1 MDFSVYAFMFP
12 VCIVIATIAMASGI
26 SGAALLSPTIIIG
39 FPVLGAPTLAPATAI
54 GSSLFTEF
62 SGFGSGV
69 IGYVRR
75 RLVDFRTARALVIV
89 AVPVAAAAGFLSSE
103 IDPRA
108 LKGAY
113 GLLMLALAAV
123 LWRQAAEELR
133 PGSRDP
139 KPRYARVRDR
149 DRELTRIVDSE
160 GKVYEWHTCNRR
172 VGRLLTAGGAAMAG
186 LISTGIGEIEMPQL
200 VKRCHVPVPV
210 AAATSIVIVA
220 LTVLGASVA
229 HFLRLLQE
237 GGVDAIPW
245 NLIVYTVPGAIIGGQ
260 IGARLQGKVPPRTM
274 ERSMAI
280 LFLLIGLVFLV
291 NVTVAQGLTT

>member
-1 MDFSVYAFMFP
+1 MDWSVYAFMFP
-12 VCIVIATIAMASGI
+12 ACIVIATIAMASGI

-39 FPVLGAPTLAPATAI
+39 FPLFGVPTLTPAAAI

-103 IDPRA
+103 IDPRV
-108 LKGAY
+108 LKGVY
-113 GLLMLALAAV
+113 GLLMLPLAAV
-123 LWRQAAEELR
+123 LWRQAGEELR

-139 KPRYARVRDR
+139 KPRYARIRDQDR
-149 DRELTRIVDSE
+149 DLTRIVDSE
-160 GKVYEWHTCNRR
+160 GNVYEWRTCNRR

-200 VKRCHVPVPV
+200 VKRCHVPLPV

-220 LTVLGASVA
+220 STVLGASVA

-260 IGARLQGKVPPRTM
+260 IGARLQGKVPPRMM

-280 LFLLIGLVFLV
+280 LFLIVGAVFLL
-291 NVTVAQGLTT
+291 NVTVAQGLTK

>member
-1 MDFSVYAFMFP
+1 MDFSVYTFMLP

-39 FPVLGAPTLAPATAI
+39 FPLFGVPTLTPAAAI

-103 IDPRA
+103 IDPRV
-108 LKGAY
+108 LKGVY
-113 GLLMLALAAV
+113 GLLMLPLAAV
-123 LWRQAAEELR
+123 LWRQAGEELR

-139 KPRYARVRDR
+139 KPRYARIRDQNR
-149 DRELTRIVDSE
+149 DLTRIVDSE
-160 GKVYEWHTCNRR
+160 GNVYEWRTCNRR

-220 LTVLGASVA
+220 ATVLGASVA

-260 IGARLQGKVPPRTM
+260 IGSRVQGNVPPRIM

-280 LFLLIGLVFLV
+280 LFLAIGVVFLL